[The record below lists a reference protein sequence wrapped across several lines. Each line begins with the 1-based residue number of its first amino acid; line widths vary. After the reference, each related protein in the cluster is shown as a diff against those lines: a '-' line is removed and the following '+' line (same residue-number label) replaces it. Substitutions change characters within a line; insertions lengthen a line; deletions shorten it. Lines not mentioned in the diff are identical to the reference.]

1 MNDVDRTM
9 LGYAHMYCEMTE
21 KYKGIENAEHGLIR
35 AIIDTQ
41 PNYRP
46 WYLLIRRHLKSAEC
60 EDGTYEEITQEF
72 KDELKE
78 MLIDAY
84 CEEIEELNDDID
96 DSDAPAVLATYVRN
110 ACTFNWE
117 KVACLLLE
125 SYTYMRE
132 KEE

>member
-1 MNDVDRTM
+1 MNDPDKTM

-21 KYKGIENAEHGLIR
+21 KYSGVKDPERGLIR

-46 WYLLIRRHLKSAEC
+46 WYLLIRRHLKMAEC
-60 EDGTYEEITQEF
+60 EDGTYEEIVQEF
-72 KDELKE
+72 KDELEE

-84 CEEIEELNDDID
+84 CEELEELCDDVD
-96 DSDAPAVLATYVRN
+96 DSDAPTVLTTYIRF
-110 ACTFNWE
+110 ACTFDWE